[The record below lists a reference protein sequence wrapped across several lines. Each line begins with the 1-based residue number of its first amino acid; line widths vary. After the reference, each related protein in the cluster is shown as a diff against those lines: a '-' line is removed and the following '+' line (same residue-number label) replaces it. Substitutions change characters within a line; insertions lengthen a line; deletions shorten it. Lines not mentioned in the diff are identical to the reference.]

1 MKKDITLSSLVNFLI
16 PIIFLYGLFFL
27 ADFLENGFFALIY
40 ASIIFV
46 SGYFI
51 SQLSDIRIL
60 SIKNNLTHLLLAFF
74 FLTYTFSIFLL
85 ITASLSI

>member
-1 MKKDITLSSLVNFLI
+1 MKQNITLSSLVNFLI

-27 ADFLENGFFALIY
+27 ADFLEDGFFALIY

-51 SQLSDIRIL
+51 FQLSDIRIL
-60 SIKNNLTHLLLAFF
+60 PIKFSLIHLLLVLF